1 MKKTDLYKN
10 QGLKINSQMK
20 QAGIPDRFG
29 GAASAIPDRRE
40 QRKIDQT
47 QGLVPFAVKLNSELV
62 QQIQALAQTRQVGLN
77 EVVAELLKKGLAG

>member
-29 GAASAIPDRRE
+29 GAASAVPDRRE
-40 QRKIDQT
+40 QRKLDQA

-62 QQIQALAQTRQVGLN
+62 QQVQALAQTRQLGLN
-77 EVVAELLKKGLAG
+77 EMVAVLLKKSLAE

>member
-29 GAASAIPDRRE
+29 GAAGATPDRRE
-40 QRKIDQT
+40 QRKLDQAL
-47 QGLVPFAVKLNSELV
+47 GLVPFAVKLNSELV
-62 QQIQALAQTRQVGLN
+62 QQIHAWAQTREMSVN
-77 EVVAELLKKGLAG
+77 ELVAELLNKGLTK

>member
-10 QGLKINSQMK
+10 QGLKINSHMK

-29 GAASAIPDRRE
+29 GAASAVLDRRE
-40 QRKIDQT
+40 QRKLDQA

-62 QQIQALAQTRQVGLN
+62 QQIHALAQAREMSVN
-77 EVVAELLKKGLAG
+77 EVVAELLNNGLGK

>member
-29 GAASAIPDRRE
+29 GAASTVLDRRE
-40 QRKIDQT
+40 QRKLDQA

-62 QQIQALAQTRQVGLN
+62 QQIHALAQTREMSVN
-77 EVVAELLKKGLAG
+77 EIVAELLNKGLTK